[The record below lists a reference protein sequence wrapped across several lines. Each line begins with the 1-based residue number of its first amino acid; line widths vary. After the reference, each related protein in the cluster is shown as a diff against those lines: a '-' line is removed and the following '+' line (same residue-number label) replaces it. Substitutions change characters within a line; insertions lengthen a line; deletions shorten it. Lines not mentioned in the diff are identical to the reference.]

1 MRMESKFIRVKCNDC
16 ENEQVV
22 FNKASSIVKCLI
34 CGRTLAEPK
43 GGKAKIKTQTL
54 EVLG

>member
-1 MRMESKFIRVKCNDC
+1 MESKFIRIKCNDC
-16 ENEQVV
+16 ENEQVI
-22 FNKASSIVKCLI
+22 FNKASSVVKCLI

-43 GGKAKIKTQTL
+43 GGKSKIKTQTL

>member
-1 MRMESKFIRVKCNDC
+1 MDSKFVRVKCDDC
-16 ENEQVV
+16 DNEQVV

-43 GGKAKIKTQTL
+43 GGKAKIKTQIL

>member
-1 MRMESKFIRVKCNDC
+1 MNMDSKFVRVKCDDC

-22 FNKASSIVKCLI
+22 FNKASSIVKCLV
-34 CGRTLAEPK
+34 CGRTLAEPR
-43 GGKAKIKTQTL
+43 GGKAEIKTQIL